1 MANKK
6 EISRDVIIKSFTK
19 MVSDKQS
26 VRAYIKG
33 KASVENITIKGIK
46 LARPL

>member
-1 MANKK
+1 MSNKK
-6 EISRDVIIKSFTK
+6 EINRDVIIKSFTK
-19 MVSDKQS
+19 MVSDKES

-33 KASVENITIKGIK
+33 ETTLKAITKKGIK